1 MQFFPSAVP
10 VTLLRQ
16 HTMEND
22 REKNTEESQ
31 DAEQGK
37 DPSVKTSSKRK
48 FVSQSQFND
57 LRTQVTGIQTE
68 MAKLVA
74 LLQDPIAPANKKRKG
89 ALSLEGPENQF
100 LADPT
105 NDAGNEFATLQNG
118 NQFASSLPGD
128 QFPTLRDVE
137 ELDGQMPMA
146 VSPMSLTSEIT
157 DGNFVPQFPNSLAQ
171 PPLTNVQLVEQ
182 QGVKLHF
189 VEDEAV
195 GPPISEANASYVED
209 CCKKRILSSELAKF
223 KEAFKRPEN
232 CPALSVPTINPNL
245 WAQLPKESKEHDKR
259 LQNAQSLLAKGL
271 TGVVQI
277 KETLLHFNSHPDQ
290 FSLLFP
296 KLFAELDSCVALLGN
311 AFLESSYRRRDLLK
325 PAINP
330 RFHSLCGSK
339 TPVTNFLFGDNVLES
354 AKSIQSSQ
362 KMTRNFASGR
372 GSFQTNRSTNRFS
385 TSGSRTTSSNGNLN
399 FRGQTHNSWRYRQY
413 PRQSTST
420 NSFAKKMPQK

>member
-1 MQFFPSAVP
+1 
-10 VTLLRQ
+10 
-16 HTMEND
+16 MEKD
-22 REKNTEESQ
+22 MGKSIEESQ
-31 DAEQGK
+31 DTEQVK
-37 DPSVKTSSKRK
+37 EPSIKTSNKRK

-57 LRTQVTGIQTE
+57 LRTQVTGMQTKME
-68 MAKLVA
+68 KLVA
-74 LLQDPIAPANKKRKG
+74 LLQDSIASASKKRKRT
-89 ALSLEGPENQF
+89 SDLEGPENQF
-100 LADPT
+100 LANPT
-105 NDAGNEFATLQNG
+105 NDVGNDFSTLQNG
-118 NQFASSLPGD
+118 NQFASNPPGD

-146 VSPMSLTSEIT
+146 ASPLSLNSEMT
-157 DGNFVPQFPNSLAQ
+157 DGNFVPQLPNSLAQ
-171 PPLTNVQLVEQ
+171 LQLPNIQLIEQ

-189 VEDEAV
+189 VADEAV

-245 WAQLPKESKEHDKR
+245 WAKLPKESKEHDKR

-277 KETLLHFNSHPDQ
+277 KETLFLFNSHPDQ
-290 FSLLFP
+290 FSRLFP

-339 TPVTNFLFGDNVLES
+339 TPITNFLFGDNVLES

-372 GSFQTNRSTNRFS
+372 GSFQTNHPTNRFS
-385 TSGSRTTSSNGNLN
+385 TSGSRTTSPSNGHLN

-420 NSFAKKMPQK
+420 NSFAKKMQQK

>member
-1 MQFFPSAVP
+1 
-10 VTLLRQ
+10 
-16 HTMEND
+16 MEND
-22 REKNTEESQ
+22 MGKSIEESQ

-37 DPSVKTSSKRK
+37 EPSIKTSNKWK

-57 LRTQVTGIQTE
+57 LRTQVTGMQTE
-68 MAKLVA
+68 MEKLVA
-74 LLQDPIAPANKKRKG
+74 LLQDPIASASKKRKR
-89 ALSLEGPENQF
+89 ASDLEGPENQF
-100 LADPT
+100 LANPT
-105 NDAGNEFATLQNG
+105 NDVENDFSTLQNG
-118 NQFASSLPGD
+118 NQFASNPPGD

-146 VSPMSLTSEIT
+146 ASPLSLNSEMT
-157 DGNFVPQFPNSLAQ
+157 DGNFVPQLPNSLAQ
-171 PPLTNVQLVEQ
+171 LQLPNIQLIEQ

-195 GPPISEANASYVED
+195 GPPISQANASYVED
-209 CCKKRILSSELAKF
+209 CCNKRILSSELAKF

-277 KETLLHFNSHPDQ
+277 KETLLLFNSHPDQ

-296 KLFAELDSCVALLGN
+296 KPFAELDSCVALLGN

-339 TPVTNFLFGDNVLES
+339 TPITTFLFGDNVLES

-372 GSFQTNRSTNRFS
+372 GSFHTNRPTNRFS
-385 TSGSRTTSSNGNLN
+385 TSGSRTTSSSNGHLNL
-399 FRGQTHNSWRYRQY
+399 RGQTHNSWRYRQY

-420 NSFAKKMPQK
+420 NSFAKKMQQK

>member
-1 MQFFPSAVP
+1 
-10 VTLLRQ
+10 
-16 HTMEND
+16 MEKD
-22 REKNTEESQ
+22 MAKNTEEPQ
-31 DAEQGK
+31 DAEQ
-37 DPSVKTSSKRK
+37 DRDSCTKTSTKRK

-57 LRTQVTGIQTE
+57 LRSQVTGMQTE
-68 MAKLVA
+68 MSKLIA
-74 LLQDPIAPANKKRKG
+74 LLQDSLAPASKKRNPI
-89 ALSLEGPENQF
+89 SDLEGSENQF
-100 LADPT
+100 LT
-105 NDAGNEFATLQNG
+105 NPINDTENEISTLQNG
-118 NQFASSLPGD
+118 NQFACNPPGD
-128 QFPTLRDVE
+128 QFPILRDAEVLE
-137 ELDGQMPMA
+137 GQMPMA
-146 VSPMSLTSEIT
+146 ASPMSFTSEMT
-157 DGNFVPQFPNSLAQ
+157 DGNFIPQFPNSLAQ
-171 PPLTNVQLVEQ
+171 LPLTNVQLVEQ

-209 CCKKRILSSELAKF
+209 CCKKSILSSELNKF
-223 KEAFKRPEN
+223 KDAFKRPEN

-277 KETLLHFNSHPDQ
+277 KETLLHFNSNPDQ
-290 FSLLFP
+290 FALLFP

-362 KMTRNFASGR
+362 KMTRSFASGR
-372 GSFQTNRSTNRFS
+372 GSFPTNRPTNRFS
-385 TSGSRTTSSNGNLN
+385 TTGNRSTSSSNGHLN

-413 PRQSTST
+413 PRQSTTT
-420 NSFAKKMPQK
+420 NSFAKKTPQK

>member
-1 MQFFPSAVP
+1 
-10 VTLLRQ
+10 
-16 HTMEND
+16 
-22 REKNTEESQ
+22 
-31 DAEQGK
+31 
-37 DPSVKTSSKRK
+37 
-48 FVSQSQFND
+48 
-57 LRTQVTGIQTE
+57 
-68 MAKLVA
+68 
-74 LLQDPIAPANKKRKG
+74 
-89 ALSLEGPENQF
+89 
-100 LADPT
+100 
-105 NDAGNEFATLQNG
+105 
-118 NQFASSLPGD
+118 
-128 QFPTLRDVE
+128 
-137 ELDGQMPMA
+137 MPMA
-146 VSPMSLTSEIT
+146 VSPMSLASEIT

-223 KEAFKRPEN
+223 KEAFKQPEN
-232 CPALSVPTINPNL
+232 CPALNVPTINPNL

-339 TPVTNFLFGDNVLES
+339 IPVTNFLFGDNVLES

-362 KMTRNFASGR
+362 K
-372 GSFQTNRSTNRFS
+372 
-385 TSGSRTTSSNGNLN
+385 
-399 FRGQTHNSWRYRQY
+399 
-413 PRQSTST
+413 
-420 NSFAKKMPQK
+420 

>member
-1 MQFFPSAVP
+1 
-10 VTLLRQ
+10 
-16 HTMEND
+16 MEND
-22 REKNTEESQ
+22 MGKSIEESQ
-31 DAEQGK
+31 DAEQVK
-37 DPSVKTSSKRK
+37 EPSIKTSNKRK

-57 LRTQVTGIQTE
+57 LRTQVTGMQTE
-68 MAKLVA
+68 LGKLVA
-74 LLQDPIAPANKKRKG
+74 LLQDPIASASKKRKR
-89 ALSLEGPENQF
+89 ASDLEGPENQF
-100 LADPT
+100 LANPT
-105 NDAGNEFATLQNG
+105 NDAENDFSTLQNG
-118 NQFASSLPGD
+118 NQFASNPPGD

-137 ELDGQMPMA
+137 DLDGQMPMA
-146 VSPMSLTSEIT
+146 TSPVSLNSEMT
-157 DGNFVPQFPNSLAQ
+157 DGNFVPQLPNSFAQ
-171 PPLTNVQLVEQ
+171 LQLPNIQLIEQ

-277 KETLLHFNSHPDQ
+277 KETLLLFNSHPDQ

-339 TPVTNFLFGDNVLES
+339 TPITNFLFGDNVLES

-372 GSFQTNRSTNRFS
+372 GSFQTNRPTNRFS
-385 TSGSRTTSSNGNLN
+385 TSGSRTTSSSNGHLN

-413 PRQSTST
+413 PRQSTNT
-420 NSFAKKMPQK
+420 NSFAKKMQQK

>member
-1 MQFFPSAVP
+1 MTGMQ
-10 VTLLRQ
+10 T
-16 HTMEND
+16 
-22 REKNTEESQ
+22 
-31 DAEQGK
+31 
-37 DPSVKTSSKRK
+37 
-48 FVSQSQFND
+48 D
-57 LRTQVTGIQTE
+57 LG
-68 MAKLVA
+68 KLVA
-74 LLQDPIAPANKKRKG
+74 LLQDPIASASKKRKR
-89 ALSLEGPENQF
+89 ASDLEGPENQF
-100 LADPT
+100 LANPT
-105 NDAGNEFATLQNG
+105 NDAENDFSTLQNG
-118 NQFASSLPGD
+118 NQFASNPPGD

-146 VSPMSLTSEIT
+146 TSPVSLNSEMT
-157 DGNFVPQFPNSLAQ
+157 DGNFVPQLPNSFAQ
-171 PPLTNVQLVEQ
+171 LQLPNIQLIEQ

-195 GPPISEANASYVED
+195 GPPISEANANYVED

-277 KETLLHFNSHPDQ
+277 KETLLRFNSHPDQ

-339 TPVTNFLFGDNVLES
+339 TPITNFLFGDNVLES

-372 GSFQTNRSTNRFS
+372 GSFQANRPTNRFS
-385 TSGSRTTSSNGNLN
+385 TSGSRTTSSSNGHLN

-420 NSFAKKMPQK
+420 NSFAKKMQQK

>member
-1 MQFFPSAVP
+1 MGKSI
-10 VTLLRQ
+10 
-16 HTMEND
+16 
-22 REKNTEESQ
+22 EESQ
-31 DAEQGK
+31 DAEQVK
-37 DPSVKTSSKRK
+37 EPSIKTSNKRK

-57 LRTQVTGIQTE
+57 LRTQVTGMQTE
-68 MAKLVA
+68 LGKLVA
-74 LLQDPIAPANKKRKG
+74 LLQDPIASASKKRKR
-89 ALSLEGPENQF
+89 ASDLEGPENQF
-100 LADPT
+100 LANPT
-105 NDAGNEFATLQNG
+105 NDAENDFSTLQNG
-118 NQFASSLPGD
+118 NQFASNPPGD

-146 VSPMSLTSEIT
+146 TSPVSLNSEMT
-157 DGNFVPQFPNSLAQ
+157 DGNFVPQLPNSFAQ
-171 PPLTNVQLVEQ
+171 LQLPNIQLIEQ

-277 KETLLHFNSHPDQ
+277 KETLLLFNSHPDQ

-339 TPVTNFLFGDNVLES
+339 TPITNFLFGDNVLES

-372 GSFQTNRSTNRFS
+372 GSFQTNRPTNRFS
-385 TSGSRTTSSNGNLN
+385 TSGSRTTSSSNGHLN

-420 NSFAKKMPQK
+420 NSFAKKMQQK

>member
-1 MQFFPSAVP
+1 MGK
-10 VTLLRQ
+10 R
-16 HTMEND
+16 
-22 REKNTEESQ
+22 
-31 DAEQGK
+31 QGK
-37 DPSVKTSSKRK
+37 EPSIKTSNKRK

-57 LRTQVTGIQTE
+57 LRTQVTGMQTE
-68 MAKLVA
+68 VGKLVA
-74 LLQDPIAPANKKRKG
+74 LLQDPIASASKKRKR
-89 ALSLEGPENQF
+89 ASDLEGPENQF
-100 LADPT
+100 LANPT
-105 NDAGNEFATLQNG
+105 NDAENDFSTLQNG
-118 NQFASSLPGD
+118 NQFASNPPGD

-146 VSPMSLTSEIT
+146 TSPVSLNSEMT
-157 DGNFVPQFPNSLAQ
+157 DGNFVPQLPNSFAQ
-171 PPLTNVQLVEQ
+171 LQLPNIQLIEQ

-195 GPPISEANASYVED
+195 GPPISEANANYVED

-259 LQNAQSLLAKGL
+259 LQNVQSLLAKGL

-277 KETLLHFNSHPDQ
+277 KETLLLFNSHPDQ

-339 TPVTNFLFGDNVLES
+339 TPITNFLFGDNVLES
-354 AKSIQSSQ
+354 AKSIQSSH

-372 GSFQTNRSTNRFS
+372 YSFQTNRPTNRFS
-385 TSGSRTTSSNGNLN
+385 TSGSRTTSSSNGHLN

-420 NSFAKKMPQK
+420 NSFAKKMQQK

>member
-1 MQFFPSAVP
+1 
-10 VTLLRQ
+10 
-16 HTMEND
+16 MEND
-22 REKNTEESQ
+22 MGKSIEESQ
-31 DAEQGK
+31 DAEQVK
-37 DPSVKTSSKRK
+37 EPSIKTSNKRK

-57 LRTQVTGIQTE
+57 LRTQVTGMQTE
-68 MAKLVA
+68 LGKLVA
-74 LLQDPIAPANKKRKG
+74 LLQDPIASASKKRKR
-89 ALSLEGPENQF
+89 ASDLEGPENQF
-100 LADPT
+100 LANPT
-105 NDAGNEFATLQNG
+105 NDAENDFSTLQNG
-118 NQFASSLPGD
+118 NQFASNPPGD

-146 VSPMSLTSEIT
+146 TSPVSLNSEMT
-157 DGNFVPQFPNSLAQ
+157 DGNFVPQLPNSFAQ
-171 PPLTNVQLVEQ
+171 LQLPNIQLIEQ

-277 KETLLHFNSHPDQ
+277 KETLLLFNSHPDQ

-339 TPVTNFLFGDNVLES
+339 TPITNFLFGDNVLES

-372 GSFQTNRSTNRFS
+372 GSFQTNRPTNRFS
-385 TSGSRTTSSNGNLN
+385 TSGSRTTSSSNGHLN

-420 NSFAKKMPQK
+420 NSFAKKMQQK

>member
-1 MQFFPSAVP
+1 
-10 VTLLRQ
+10 
-16 HTMEND
+16 
-22 REKNTEESQ
+22 
-31 DAEQGK
+31 
-37 DPSVKTSSKRK
+37 
-48 FVSQSQFND
+48 
-57 LRTQVTGIQTE
+57 
-68 MAKLVA
+68 
-74 LLQDPIAPANKKRKG
+74 
-89 ALSLEGPENQF
+89 
-100 LADPT
+100 
-105 NDAGNEFATLQNG
+105 
-118 NQFASSLPGD
+118 
-128 QFPTLRDVE
+128 
-137 ELDGQMPMA
+137 MPMA
-146 VSPMSLTSEIT
+146 VTPMSLTSEIT
-157 DGNFVPQFPNSLAQ
+157 DGNFVPQYPNSLPQ

-232 CPALSVPTINPNL
+232 GPALSVPTINPNL

-259 LQNAQSLLAKGL
+259 LQNPQSLPAKGL

-311 AFLESSYRRRDLLK
+311 AFLESSYHRRDLLK

-339 TPVTNFLFGDNVLES
+339 SPVTNFLFGDNILES

-385 TSGSRTTSSNGNLN
+385 TLGSRTTSSNGNLS
-399 FRGQTHNSWRYRQY
+399 FRGQTHQENATEVTGTQVITTTKFFLENWNNL
-413 PRQSTST
+413 TS
-420 NSFAKKMPQK
+420 NKFLLNVVSGIRLQFISPPNQLYIPKAIHFCENEKINIDKEIQGLLKKGAIQRVDPIPNQFVSNIFTRPKRSGGLRTIIT

>member
-1 MQFFPSAVP
+1 
-10 VTLLRQ
+10 
-16 HTMEND
+16 MEND
-22 REKNTEESQ
+22 MGKSIEESQ

-37 DPSVKTSSKRK
+37 EPSIKTSNKRK

-57 LRTQVTGIQTE
+57 LRTQVTGMQTE
-68 MAKLVA
+68 LGKSVA
-74 LLQDPIAPANKKRKG
+74 LLQDPIASASKKRKR
-89 ALSLEGPENQF
+89 ASDLEGPENQF
-100 LADPT
+100 LANPT
-105 NDAGNEFATLQNG
+105 NDAENNFSTLQNG
-118 NQFASSLPGD
+118 NQFASNPPGD

-146 VSPMSLTSEIT
+146 TSPVSLNSEMT
-157 DGNFVPQFPNSLAQ
+157 DGNFVPQLPNSFAQ
-171 PPLTNVQLVEQ
+171 LQLPNIQLIEQ

-259 LQNAQSLLAKGL
+259 LQNAQSLLAKGF

-277 KETLLHFNSHPDQ
+277 KETLLLFNSHPDQ

-339 TPVTNFLFGDNVLES
+339 TPITNFLFGDNVLES

-372 GSFQTNRSTNRFS
+372 GSFQSNRPTNRFS
-385 TSGSRTTSSNGNLN
+385 TSGSRTTSSSNGHLN

-420 NSFAKKMPQK
+420 NSFAKKMQQK